1 MRRNTTENQ
10 RRGAAAVEFAIAAP
24 ILFFLVLAIMIGS
37 QGVFR
42 YHQVA
47 ALAREGS
54 RWASVHGGQYE
65 QETGQPAATPQDVY
79 DNAILPAATTLNP
92 KHLTYAVTWDES
104 NMPLEVDE
112 DVQQP
117 FGNTVTVTVN
127 YQWFP
132 EMLLIG
138 PYNLTSSSTAQMSY

>member
-1 MRRNTTENQ
+1 MRRNTMQNQ

-47 ALAREGS
+47 SLAREGS

-92 KHLTYAVTWDES
+92 KHLTYTVTWDES

-132 EMLLIG
+132 DMLLIG